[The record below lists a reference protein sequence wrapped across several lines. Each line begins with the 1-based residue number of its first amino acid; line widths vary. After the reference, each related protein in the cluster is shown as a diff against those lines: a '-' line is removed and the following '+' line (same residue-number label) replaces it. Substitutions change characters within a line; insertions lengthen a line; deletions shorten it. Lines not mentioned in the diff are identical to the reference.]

1 MQKNMTTGS
10 PFKLLINFTIPT
22 FIGNIFQQFYL
33 MADTLIVS
41 RLMGVDA
48 LAAVGA
54 VTGYSFMVTGF
65 AQGLTM
71 GFTAILG
78 QRFGAGDEKA
88 MKETYVNST
97 ILSILISIVVG
108 IIFTIFSM
116 PLLNL
121 INTPEN
127 IIEMSNSYI
136 VVIYIFLIFNV
147 LYNFYSGV
155 LRAMGDSRS
164 PLIFMI
170 ISAVLNIILD
180 IVSIVNFHL
189 GVMGA
194 ALATVFSQ
202 GVAAL
207 FSYIYIRKHYPQFI
221 CSKKDI
227 KFDWGLS
234 KRLLSVGMPGAL
246 QYSVTAISVII
257 VQIALNGFGS
267 DVVAAYS
274 CASKIESIVEQFYPS
289 LGLAI
294 SAYAAQNLGKGE
306 FKRIRDGFKIA
317 VVLDII
323 VSIIGIGLCYLIA
336 YPTTVLFITDTP
348 QNASIIENSVM
359 YVKTISYF
367 FIPLGS
373 IFIFRTGSQGLGS
386 GKIPMLSAFLE
397 LTARISTAFTLTK
410 IFGFMGICLSNA
422 TSWMSSGFIIP
433 FFCFHYI
440 KKLEEKSTKKE
451 DLAYVNN
458 K

>member
-78 QRFGAGDEKA
+78 QRFGAGDRKA
-88 MKETYVNST
+88 MKKTYVNST
-97 ILSILISIVVG
+97 FLSILVSVVVG
-108 IIFTIFSM
+108 AIFTLLSM
-116 PLLNL
+116 PLLRL

-180 IVSIVNFHL
+180 VVSIVNLHL
-189 GVMGA
+189 GVAGA

-207 FSYIYIRKHYPQFI
+207 LSFIYIRKHYPEFI
-221 CSKKDI
+221 CTKEDLVFDWELSKK
-227 KFDWGLS
+227 
-234 KRLLSVGMPGAL
+234 LLSVGMPGAL

-317 VVLDII
+317 VILDVA

-348 QNASIIENSVM
+348 SNALIIENSVM

-410 IFGFMGICLSNA
+410 VFGFMGICLSNA
-422 TSWMSSGFIIP
+422 TSWIASGFVIP
-433 FFCFHYI
+433 FFCFRYI
-440 KKLEEKSTKKE
+440 SKLEEKSTKSE
-451 DLAYVNN
+451 HLAYVNT